1 MRTKN
6 TLNRLQAGFTLIE
19 LIIVI
24 VIIGILA
31 AVAIPQYLN
40 LTGDAQQASTNGIAG
55 SLGSASASNY
65 ALRTGLGTTRGVP
78 VVNCTDVAAALAT
91 TLPTGYAISAA
102 AIAANATVTCTL
114 TGPGAHTA
122 TFPAQGVA

>member
-91 TLPTGYAISAA
+91 TLPTGYAITAA
-102 AIAANATVTCTL
+102 GIAANATVTCTL